1 MELPKCDDYTKQEQS
16 LVEELKSNC
25 QDNGKE
31 IDLNISARIF
41 LKLGQLHL
49 RCSANT
55 FSIESMVCL
64 IKSAVLLNAALVRTD
79 TDSDDTK
86 LIKQDLN
93 QLFQR
98 LLRAAGAEY
107 TNVDLFAKSRKVKRL
122 VENMRDNVN
131 RRLSEIPM
139 VTKSKSNNKIHQE
152 QDKVKAIKD
161 LMNKITADYTDI
173 MANIAEYCEQ
183 IMGKAP
189 CNFAVVGMGSL
200 ARKEITPYSDF
211 EHIILLGTNDNYQ
224 NENSLKYFKWFSV
237 IFQVIIINLGE
248 TIIPS
253 VLNETNSKLGTWF
266 YDDVTTRGICFD
278 AMLPWASKFPLGRSK
293 TRNKPWTTELI
304 KTVPDMLKY
313 LNEDE
318 IIKNGY
324 HLGDILTK
332 TCYVYGDQSLYN
344 EFQSGANGILNK
356 QNENIKTE
364 VLSQIKVDLESFSIR
379 SVLSKISDDG
389 KCNVKK
395 DVYRVTTLFVAALG
409 RLNKISKRSCFEVI
423 HELGKK
429 QAITKNARNKLSYAI
444 ALACE
449 IRLKWYM
456 INNRQ
461 NDEIIDTNAA
471 KRLLEI
477 VGKTSVIDYFQ
488 IAYALQCDI
497 SKTFDLKKG
506 HFYSHPDLLNISIY
520 TVFQTIKDTVSY
532 VESFVTNPITQERL
546 LDFDIALNRLQEEK
560 SKSFKKKLLTLT
572 TTDIEQKRSL
582 NKKLRKAAKM
592 LYDTKRYSDS
602 KDCLTKSLKIQKQI
616 SLDVDKDES
625 VATTMHEIGICLLQM
640 NKLTE
645 AKEHLEIALQID
657 KQISHDVDKDESVAN
672 TMHSIGRCLLQM
684 NKLTEAK
691 EHLEIV
697 LQIKKQ
703 ISHDVD
709 KDKSVATIMNEIGS
723 CLLEMNKL
731 MEAKEHLEIALQID
745 KQISHDVDKDES
757 VATTMHSID
766 RCLLQMNKLTE
777 AKEHLEIALQIKK
790 QISLDVDK
798 DESVAITMHS
808 IGRCLLKMNKLTEAK
823 EHLEIALQ
831 MQKQISLDVD
841 KDKSVANTMHAIGR
855 CLLKM
860 NKLTEAKE
868 HLEIALQ
875 IEKQISHDVDKD
887 KSVAITMHEIGRCLL
902 EMNKLTEAKQHLEI
916 ALQIKKQ
923 ISLDV
928 DKDES
933 VAITMHSIGKCLLK
947 MNKLTEAKE
956 HLEIA
961 LQIKKQISL
970 DVDKD
975 KSVASTMH
983 SIGRCLLEMNK
994 LTEAKEHLEIALQI
1008 EKQISHDV
1016 DKDESVA
1023 STMHVIGRCLLQMN
1037 KLTEAKEHLEIALQ
1051 IIKQIS
1057 HDVDKDRSV
1066 ATTMHSIG
1074 RCLLKMNKL
1083 TEAKEHLEIALQIK
1097 KQISLDVDKDKSVAN
1112 TMHSIGKCLLQMNK
1126 LTEAK
1131 QHLEIALQIDKQIS
1145 HDVDKD
1151 KTVANTMHSIGICL
1165 LKMNKLTEAKEHLEI
1180 ALQIKKQISHDVDKD
1195 ESVASTMHV
1204 IGRCLL
1210 QMNKLTEAKEHLE
1223 IAP

>member
-16 LVEELKSNC
+16 LVEKLKSNC

-41 LKLGQLHL
+41 HKLGQLHL
-49 RCSANT
+49 RRSANT
-55 FSIESMVCL
+55 FSIESIESMVCL

-79 TDSDDTK
+79 TDTDDTK

-93 QLFQR
+93 QLFQH

-107 TNVDLFAKSRKVKRL
+107 TNVDLFAKSEKVKHL

-131 RRLSEIPM
+131 GRLSEIPIIA
-139 VTKSKSNNKIHQE
+139 KSKSNNKMNRQE
-152 QDKVKAIKD
+152 QEKVKAIKG
-161 LMNKITADYTDI
+161 LQNKITDDYTDI

-211 EHIILLGTNDNYQ
+211 EHIILLGTNGNYQ
-224 NENSLKYFKWFSV
+224 NENSLKYFRWFSV

-278 AMLPWASKFPLGRSK
+278 AMLPWASKFPLGRLK
-293 TRNKPWTTELI
+293 TTRNKPWTTELI

-332 TCYVYGDQSLYN
+332 TYYVYGDQSLYN
-344 EFQSGANGILNK
+344 EFESGANNILNK

-364 VLSQIKVDLESFSIR
+364 VLSQIKADLETFSIR

-456 INNRQ
+456 IKNRQ
-461 NDEIIDTNAA
+461 NDEIIDTNAT

-520 TVFQTIKDTVSY
+520 TVFQTKEDTMSY

-546 LDFDIALNRLQEEK
+546 LDFDIALNRLQEK
-560 SKSFKKKLLTLT
+560 TSKSFKKKLLTLI
-572 TTDIEQKRSL
+572 TTDIERKKSL
-582 NKKLRKAAKM
+582 NEKLHKAATL

-602 KDCLTKSLKIQKQI
+602 KDCLIKSLKIQKQI
-616 SLDVDKDES
+616 SLDVDKDET
-625 VATTMHEIGICLLQM
+625 VATTMHEIGRCLLEM

-645 AKEHLEIALQID
+645 AKHHLEIALQIK
-657 KQISHDVDKDESVAN
+657 KQISHDVDKDESVAD
-672 TMHSIGRCLLQM
+672 TMHVIGRCLL
-684 NKLTEAK
+684 E
-691 EHLEIV
+691 
-697 LQIKKQ
+697 
-703 ISHDVD
+703 
-709 KDKSVATIMNEIGS
+709 
-723 CLLEMNKL
+723 
-731 MEAKEHLEIALQID
+731 
-745 KQISHDVDKDES
+745 
-757 VATTMHSID
+757 
-766 RCLLQMNKLTE
+766 MNKLTE

-798 DESVAITMHS
+798 DESVATTMH
-808 IGRCLLKMNKLTEAK
+808 
-823 EHLEIALQ
+823 
-831 MQKQISLDVD
+831 V
-841 KDKSVANTMHAIGR
+841 
-855 CLLKM
+855 
-860 NKLTEAKE
+860 
-868 HLEIALQ
+868 
-875 IEKQISHDVDKD
+875 
-887 KSVAITMHEIGRCLL
+887 IGRCLL
-902 EMNKLTEAKQHLEI
+902 E
-916 ALQIKKQ
+916 
-923 ISLDV
+923 
-928 DKDES
+928 
-933 VAITMHSIGKCLLK
+933 

-975 KSVASTMH
+975 ETVASTMH
-983 SIGRCLLEMNK
+983 VIGRCLLEMNK
-994 LTEAKEHLEIALQI
+994 LTEAKHHLEITLQI
-1008 EKQISHDV
+1008 
-1016 DKDESVA
+1016 
-1023 STMHVIGRCLLQMN
+1023 R
-1037 KLTEAKEHLEIALQ
+1037 
-1051 IIKQIS
+1051 
-1057 HDVDKDRSV
+1057 
-1066 ATTMHSIG
+1066 
-1074 RCLLKMNKL
+1074 
-1083 TEAKEHLEIALQIK
+1083 

-1112 TMHSIGKCLLQMNK
+1112 TMHVIGRCLLNMNK

-1131 QHLEIALQIDKQIS
+1131 DHLEIALQIKKQIS

-1151 KTVANTMHSIGICL
+1151 ESVANTIHVIGKCL
-1165 LKMNKLTEAKEHLEI
+1165 LEMNKLTEAKEHLEI

-1195 ESVASTMHV
+1195 KSVADTMHV
-1204 IGRCLL
+1204 IGKCLL
-1210 QMNKLTEAKEHLE
+1210 EMNKLTEAKEHLE
-1223 IAP
+1223 IALQIRKQISLDVDKDESVADTMHEIGSCLLEMNKLTEAKEHLEISQLIDKQISLDADKDKSVANTMHLLE